1 MAQEPQLR
9 RGSAPS
15 NLYVNRW
22 RWWYSAISDAMLA
35 NPSASQQEI
44 AKSLGKNANTVSM
57 IVNTDLF
64 RDYHA
69 QRKQEFQGASD
80 FMLSNKLTKVAEKGL
95 DLLLDVMAKKG
106 DQVPLSQLVA
116 ITDSTLKNLG
126 YGAPAP
132 AGVSVNVQQ
141 NNNPTVVVPVSAGAL
156 SEARDALRLAEQR
169 RRDTPPALGHAP
181 PQQITIQ
188 ELLEEESDNAPV
200 TSEQ

>member
-35 NPSASQQEI
+35 NPNATQTDI
-44 AKSLGKNANTVSM
+44 AKLLDKNHNTVSM

-69 QRKQEFQGASD
+69 QRKREFQEAND
-80 FMLSNKLTKVAEKGL
+80 FMLSNKLNKVAEKGL
-95 DLLLDVMAKKG
+95 DLLLEVMNKKG

-116 ITDSTLKNLG
+116 ITGSALENLG
-126 YGAPAP
+126 YGAPQAP
-132 AGVSVNVQQ
+132 GVSLNIQ
-141 NNNPTVVVPVSAGAL
+141 NNNNPQVVVPVSAGAL
-156 SEARDALRLAEQR
+156 SEARDALRLAEAK
-169 RRDTPPALGHAP
+169 RRDTPVLERIGP
-181 PQQITIQ
+181 PLPEVEQ
-188 ELLEEESDNAPV
+188 LLEEEGASAPIPL
-200 TSEQ
+200 EQ